1 MDRYIALFIG
11 CPLGFVIMYFR
22 RAIKE
27 FIGEV
32 GFAEQ
37 YLGVGGTNTF
47 VVIFGILVFIG
58 SLMYSMGTFQ
68 SFLGDTVGSLFKS
81 K

>member
-22 RAIKE
+22 RAIRE
-27 FIGEV
+27 FIGDV

-47 VVIFGILVFIG
+47 VVIVGILVFIG
-58 SLMYSMGTFQ
+58 SLMYSLGTFQ
-68 SFLGDTVGSLFKS
+68 ALLDNTIGTLFK
-81 K
+81 